1 MKTICFKISYDEE
14 SKKIIDSDS
23 RVFSSAYR
31 MAYNLFW
38 KGESQTAVYKALV
51 KHFTN
56 KIPNYILTSASTK
69 ASANYKA
76 DIALNK
82 EIDTP
87 NFKTI
92 FGGRKNFRIYNNACV
107 KGDEELKAKYKKIIV
122 DKRNVGLWSNGQAN
136 NYNHKFY

>member
-1 MKTICFKISYDEE
+1 MKTVCFKISYGEE

-38 KGESQTAVYKALV
+38 KGESQTTVYKTLV
-51 KHFTN
+51 KHFSG

-76 DIALNK
+76 DIALEK
-82 EIDTP
+82 ESGK
-87 NFKTI
+87 FKTI
-92 FGGRKNFRIYNNACV
+92 FGGRKNFKIYNNACI
-107 KGDEELKAKYKKIIV
+107 KGDEELKLNTRK
-122 DKRNVGLWSNGQAN
+122 L
-136 NYNHKFY
+136 

>member
-1 MKTICFKISYDEE
+1 MKTICFKISYDKE

-38 KGESQTAVYKALV
+38 KGNSATQIYRILV
-51 KHFTN
+51 KHFAD
-56 KIPNYILTSASTK
+56 KIPNYIFNGALSK

-76 DIALNK
+76 DIVLNK

-107 KGDEELKAKYKKIIV
+107 NKDEELKAKYKK
-122 DKRNVGLWSNGQAN
+122 L
-136 NYNHKFY
+136 